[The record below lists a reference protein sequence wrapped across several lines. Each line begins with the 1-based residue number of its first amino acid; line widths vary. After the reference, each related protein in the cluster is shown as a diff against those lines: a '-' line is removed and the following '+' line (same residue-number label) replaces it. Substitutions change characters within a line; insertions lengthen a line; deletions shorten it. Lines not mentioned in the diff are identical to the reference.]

1 MSEEYKRFTI
11 SLPKSLYNEF
21 EKFRKKLD
29 ISRSDA
35 VRKAMYKYLAIEENI
50 DKVQGDVVGCI
61 TMIMSHEHFG
71 ETHHETQ
78 EEDHDTEASE
88 KHDHDFSSRAIYAN
102 VHQTDLI
109 LSNDI
114 QHHFNDVI
122 ISNMHVHIK
131 YEKCIEIIAV
141 SGPYERIKQLKE
153 DLERLKS
160 VLSIGLF
167 IIDKEIKTQKES

>member
-50 DKVQGDVVGCI
+50 EKTPGDVVGCI

-71 ETHHETQ
+71 ETHHDES
-78 EEDHDTEASE
+78 EESHESDTSE

-122 ISNMHVHIK
+122 ISTMHVHIK

-141 SGPYERIKQLKE
+141 SGPYNRIKHLKE

-167 IIDKEIKTQKES
+167 IIDKEIEAEE

>member
-1 MSEEYKRFTI
+1 MNEEYKRFTI

-21 EKFRKKLD
+21 EMFRKKLD

-35 VRKAMYKYLAIEENI
+35 VRKAMYKYLAVEENI
-50 DKVQGDVVGCI
+50 DKTPGNVVGCI
-61 TMIMSHEHFG
+61 TMIMSHEHFS
-71 ETHHETQ
+71 ETHHEPS
-78 EEDHDTEASE
+78 EKDHGAEIPH

-109 LSNDI
+109 LNNDI

-122 ISNMHVHIK
+122 ISTMHVHIK
-131 YEKCIEIIAV
+131 FEKCIEIIAV
-141 SGPYERIKQLKE
+141 SGSYERIKHLKE

-167 IIDKEIKTQKES
+167 IIDKEVKLEAE